1 MNKAFI
7 NKHITSLSI
16 VLFLVIYTAINLLKP
31 NFLYNKD
38 GSLREFGVGFKR
50 KTVIPVWI
58 LSIFLS
64 ILSYFILMYYSSPNS
79 AFASTF

>member
-7 NKHITSLSI
+7 SKHITSLSI
-16 VLFLVIYTAINLLKP
+16 ILFLVIYSLINVMKP

-64 ILSYFILMYYSSPNS
+64 ILSYFVLMYVSSPSS
-79 AFASTF
+79 AFA

>member
-16 VLFLVIYTAINLLKP
+16 VLFLVIYIVINLLKP

>member
-16 VLFLVIYTAINLLKP
+16 VLFLVIYIVINLLKP

-58 LSIFLS
+58 LSI
-64 ILSYFILMYYSSPNS
+64 LSYFILMYYSSPNS

>member
-1 MNKAFI
+1 MNKVFI

-16 VLFLVIYTAINLLKP
+16 VLFLVIYKAINLLKP

-64 ILSYFILMYYSSPNS
+64 ILSYFILMYYSSPNL
-79 AFASTF
+79 AFA